1 MSIKKFMTD
10 NKETEIKMLY
20 LTVLKGQNKNTIE
33 KFCKRLR
40 KAIYITFLKKFKESS
55 AVHF

>member
-1 MSIKKFMTD
+1 MTD

-40 KAIYITFLKKFKESS
+40 KAIYITFLKKFKEGS